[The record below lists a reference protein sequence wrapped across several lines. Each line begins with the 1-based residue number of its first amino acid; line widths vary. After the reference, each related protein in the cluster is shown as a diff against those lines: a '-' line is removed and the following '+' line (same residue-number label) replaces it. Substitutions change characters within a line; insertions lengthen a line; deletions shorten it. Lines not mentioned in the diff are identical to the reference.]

1 MIHKDSTSKTLKR
14 LDGTIAD
21 SDKDVDS
28 NLTRIQNSRPHSGTT
43 ILRDSQRP
51 EMRPRHYITAHW
63 TTKILYKESK
73 KIE

>member
-28 NLTRIQNSRPHSGTT
+28 NLTRIQNSRPH
-43 ILRDSQRP
+43 LRNDDSARFSEARNEAKAQYHSALDR
-51 EMRPRHYITAHW
+51 
-63 TTKILYKESK
+63 K
-73 KIE
+73 KSV